1 MSEFHSGTRRV
12 ARLQA
17 LLNATEDPIL
27 LVDGSGTIIE
37 GNRTAAQM
45 FAAGS
50 RRLAGKS
57 ILDAPSDEPGL
68 VDKTMLD
75 EVWRSGT
82 LRQSE
87 TFRQGKFFELKL
99 HPVFDG
105 ERVIR
110 AVAVYAHDVTEARL
124 MEAALRQTEEKYR
137 KIFENAT
144 EGIFQLDVNGRILS
158 ANPAFAHIHGF
169 DSPEQ
174 LMALVPDI
182 AQLYA
187 EPEQRRE
194 LMRILGKV
202 GHAENFEVRMLRPD
216 GSVGWISISVR
227 LVRDDAGIPLY
238 HEGTMRSITKRKE
251 AEAALRE
258 SEERYRTAVEHSNDG
273 IAIIQGGKHVYVN
286 TRFVEMFEYSK
297 PEEIIGLPVVFNV
310 HPDDVER
317 VLSIS
322 DQRQQGEPAPLC
334 YEFKGITRTGAII
347 HIEVSATNMTYGG
360 KPVSFVYLRDITDRK
375 RAEDALIE
383 SRNELESLNRAK
395 SKAVDHIS
403 HELRT
408 PLALVQ
414 ANVRLLRQKLEG
426 MPETDGTGK
435 FLDMLERNVS
445 RLFEIA
451 DETGEILRASHDL
464 EASGLMDEMDR
475 LVQRMESLAEVPD
488 EMRAHMREV
497 RQWVGRHMS
506 GSRGRFRLIELLPF
520 VESTV
525 ERVRRQAGKRDVP
538 IVIEGEE
545 KALYISMNQAILRE
559 VLEALLKNAI
569 EATPDG
575 GRICV
580 RLEERAGKAWV
591 HVVDTG
597 VGISDQDQPYIF
609 DGLFHATET
618 DLYTSKRPYDFG
630 AGGKGLE
637 LLKVKVY
644 SKRYGFEVS
653 MSSKRCAHVPT
664 EGDLC
669 PGDAA
674 SCPYVQSVEGCGTT
688 CGSTFSLSFRAP
700 SDEPGYRERE
710 EAEPVRAREQGAP
723 R

>member
-1 MSEFHSGTRRV
+1 MSESHSGTRRV
-12 ARLQA
+12 ARLQT

-27 LVDGSGTIIE
+27 LVDGSGTIID
-37 GNRTAAQM
+37 GNRTAARM
-45 FAAGS
+45 LGPGS
-50 RRLAGKS
+50 RRLAGRS
-57 ILDAPSDEPGL
+57 IFDVPSDEPGL
-68 VDKTMLD
+68 VEKAMVDD
-75 EVWRSGT
+75 VWQSG
-82 LRQSE
+82 RPKQWE
-87 TFRQGKFFELKL
+87 TFREGKFFELKL

-105 ERVIR
+105 EGVMR
-110 AVAVYAHDVTEARL
+110 AVAVYAHDVTEARV

-144 EGIFQLDVNGRILS
+144 EGIFQLDVDGRILS
-158 ANPAFAHIHGF
+158 ANPAFARIHGF
-169 DSPEQ
+169 DSPEE
-174 LMALVPDI
+174 LIGRVPDI
-182 AQLYA
+182 ARLYA
-187 EPEQRRE
+187 EPEKRKE
-194 LMRILGKV
+194 LMRLLGKF

-216 GSVGWISISVR
+216 GSIGWVSVSVK
-227 LVRDDAGIPLY
+227 LVRNDKGKPLY
-238 HEGTMRSITKRKE
+238 HEGTMRDITKRKE
-251 AEAALRE
+251 AEEALRE

-310 HPDDVER
+310 HPDDRER

-334 YEFKGITRTGAII
+334 YEFKGVTRTGAII

-375 RAEDALIE
+375 RAEEALIE
-383 SRNELESLNRAK
+383 SRNELERLNRAK

-414 ANVRLLRQKLEG
+414 ANVRILRQRLEAAPAG
-426 MPETDGTGK
+426 ESTSK
-435 FLDMLERNVS
+435 FLDMLERNVN

-451 DETGEILRASHDL
+451 DEAGEILRASHDL
-464 EASGLMDEMDR
+464 EVSGLMDEMDR
-475 LVQRMESLAEVPD
+475 LEQRMESLAEVPQ
-488 EMRAHMREV
+488 EMRAHMGEV
-497 RQWVGRHMS
+497 KAWVDRHMS

-525 ERVRRQAGKRDVP
+525 ERVRHQARKREVS
-538 IVIEGEE
+538 ITIEGGGE
-545 KALYISMNQAILRE
+545 KLLYISMNPAILRE

-575 GRICV
+575 GQICV
-580 RLEERAGKAWV
+580 RLEERAGKAYI
-591 HVVDTG
+591 HVTDTG
-597 VGISDQDQPYIF
+597 VGIAEEDQPYIF

-618 DLYTSKRPYDFG
+618 DLYSSKRPYDFG
-630 AGGKGLE
+630 AGGKGLD

-644 SKRYGFEVS
+644 SKRYGFDVS
-653 MSSKRCAHVPT
+653 MSSKRCPHVPA
-664 EGDLC
+664 EGDQC

-674 SCPYVQSVEGCGTT
+674 SCLHAQSADGCDTT

-700 SDEPGYRERE
+700 SE
-710 EAEPVRAREQGAP
+710 EAGYGERRQLTA
-723 R
+723 

>member
-1 MSEFHSGTRRV
+1 
-12 ARLQA
+12 
-17 LLNATEDPIL
+17 
-27 LVDGSGTIIE
+27 
-37 GNRTAAQM
+37 
-45 FAAGS
+45 
-50 RRLAGKS
+50 
-57 ILDAPSDEPGL
+57 
-68 VDKTMLD
+68 
-75 EVWRSGT
+75 
-82 LRQSE
+82 
-87 TFRQGKFFELKL
+87 
-99 HPVFDG
+99 
-105 ERVIR
+105 
-110 AVAVYAHDVTEARL
+110 
-124 MEAALRQTEEKYR
+124 
-137 KIFENAT
+137 
-144 EGIFQLDVNGRILS
+144 
-158 ANPAFAHIHGF
+158 
-169 DSPEQ
+169 
-174 LMALVPDI
+174 
-182 AQLYA
+182 
-187 EPEQRRE
+187 
-194 LMRILGKV
+194 
-202 GHAENFEVRMLRPD
+202 
-216 GSVGWISISVR
+216 
-227 LVRDDAGIPLY
+227 
-238 HEGTMRSITKRKE
+238 
-251 AEAALRE
+251 
-258 SEERYRTAVEHSNDG
+258 
-273 IAIIQGGKHVYVN
+273 
-286 TRFVEMFEYSK
+286 
-297 PEEIIGLPVVFNV
+297 
-310 HPDDVER
+310 
-317 VLSIS
+317 
-322 DQRQQGEPAPLC
+322 
-334 YEFKGITRTGAII
+334 
-347 HIEVSATNMTYGG
+347 
-360 KPVSFVYLRDITDRK
+360 
-375 RAEDALIE
+375 
-383 SRNELESLNRAK
+383 
-395 SKAVDHIS
+395 
-403 HELRT
+403 LRT

-435 FLDMLERNVS
+435 FLDMLERNVG

-488 EMRAHMREV
+488 EMRAHLREV

-538 IVIEGEE
+538 IVIEGGE

-591 HVVDTG
+591 HVIDTG

-644 SKRYGFEVS
+644 SKRYGFEIS

-674 SCPYVQSVEGCGTT
+674 SCPHAQSVEGCGTT

-700 SDEPGYRERE
+700 SDEADYKEGG
-710 EAEPVRAREQGAP
+710 EAEPVRARELGAP

>member
-1 MSEFHSGTRRV
+1 MSESHSGTRRV
-12 ARLQA
+12 AHFQT
-17 LLNATEDPIL
+17 LLNATGDPIL

-37 GNRTAAQM
+37 GNQAAAQM
-45 FAAGS
+45 LTGGP
-50 RRLAGKS
+50 RRLAGRS
-57 ILDAPSDEPGL
+57 IFDVPSDEPGL
-68 VDKTMLD
+68 VEKAMVDA
-75 EVWRSGT
+75 VWQSG
-82 LRQSE
+82 RPMQWE
-87 TFRQGKFFELKL
+87 TFRGGKFFDLKL

-105 ERVIR
+105 EGVMR
-110 AVAVYAHDVTEARL
+110 AIAVYAHDVTEARL
-124 MEAALRQTEEKYR
+124 MESALRQTEEKYR

-144 EGIFQLDVNGRILS
+144 EGIFQLDVDGRILS
-158 ANPAFAHIHGF
+158 ANPAFARIHGF
-169 DSPEQ
+169 DSPEE
-174 LMALVPDI
+174 LIGRVPDI
-182 AQLYA
+182 ARLYA
-187 EPEQRRE
+187 EPEKRQE
-194 LMRILGKV
+194 LMRLLGKF

-216 GSVGWISISVR
+216 GSIGWISISVK
-227 LVRDDAGIPLY
+227 LVRDNKGKPLY
-238 HEGTMRSITKRKE
+238 HEGTMRDIAKRKE
-251 AEAALRE
+251 AEEALRE

-297 PEEIIGLPVVFNV
+297 PEEIVGLPVVFNV
-310 HPDDVER
+310 HPDDRER

-334 YEFKGITRTGAII
+334 YEFKGVTRTGAII

-375 RAEDALIE
+375 RAEEALIE
-383 SRNELESLNRAK
+383 SRNELERLNRAK

-414 ANVRLLRQKLEG
+414 ANVRILRQRLEG
-426 MPETDGTGK
+426 TPEAESTGK
-435 FLDMLERNVS
+435 FLDMLERNVN

-451 DETGEILRASHDL
+451 DEAGEILRASHDL
-464 EASGLMDEMDR
+464 EASGLIDEMDR
-475 LVQRMESLAEVPD
+475 LEQRMESLAEVPK
-488 EMRAHMREV
+488 EMRTHMGEV
-497 RQWVGRHMS
+497 RAWVDRHMS

-525 ERVRRQAGKRDVP
+525 ERVRHQARKRDVP
-538 IVIEGEE
+538 IIVEGGE
-545 KALYISMNQAILRE
+545 KVLYISMNPAILRE

-591 HVVDTG
+591 HVIDTG

-618 DLYTSKRPYDFG
+618 DLYTSGRPYDFG

-644 SKRYGFEVS
+644 SKRYGFDVS
-653 MSSKRCAHVPT
+653 MSSKRCPHVPT

-674 SCPYVQSVEGCGTT
+674 SCPHVQSVDGCGAT
-688 CGSTFSLSFRAP
+688 CGSTFSLSFRA
-700 SDEPGYRERE
+700 SSE
-710 EAEPVRAREQGAP
+710 EAGYGERRQLTA
-723 R
+723 